1 MGNTSLL
8 KGGHVVVSAYNE
20 SEQASVTWVCTKAI
34 PGDADKNWLYQNRQA
49 WWGDDSEWKNANIA
63 ADPSD
68 PTKVVV
74 TLPAGVHA
82 ASLTAIKYGHQSP
95 KGSPQ

>member
-1 MGNTSLL
+1 VPPSCCMRLAVLL
-8 KGGHVVVSAYNE
+8 L
-20 SEQASVTWVCTKAI
+20 TPW
-34 PGDADKNWLYQNRQA
+34 WLLAA

-74 TLPAGVHA
+74 TLPAGVHP

-95 KGSPQ
+95 KGSPRTCHISSKHLSRPICDCVRGCVCLITN